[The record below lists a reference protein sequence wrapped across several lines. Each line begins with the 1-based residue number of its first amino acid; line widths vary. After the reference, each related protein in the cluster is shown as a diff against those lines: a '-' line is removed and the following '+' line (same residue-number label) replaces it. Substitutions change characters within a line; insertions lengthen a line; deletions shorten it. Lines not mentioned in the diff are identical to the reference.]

1 MISKMSYKKETS
13 NHPNT
18 AQWSQLQP
26 IPTASQL
33 DKAEDVT
40 FLSFL
45 FRRWK
50 GAPCKK
56 KFKDTFQAHL
66 SLTWY
71 SLSSG
76 YRAQGLG
83 TPP

>member
-1 MISKMSYKKETS
+1 MATRITVGNKSGLAMISKMSYKKETS

-45 FRRWK
+45 FRR
-50 GAPCKK
+50 
-56 KFKDTFQAHL
+56 
-66 SLTWY
+66 
-71 SLSSG
+71 
-76 YRAQGLG
+76 
-83 TPP
+83 